1 MSLTYSEA
9 QAKIDPTDNA
19 IQIIDVGRASAGL
32 VEILRDQVRSGE
44 CHKRGVKFLPEQVIR
59 RLVFE
64 LKFTPGR
71 EFAIKPNG
79 THLN

>member
-1 MSLTYSEA
+1 MSLTYSEE
-9 QAKIDPTDNA
+9 QVKIDPTANA
-19 IQIIDVGRASAGL
+19 IRIIDVGRASKGL
-32 VEILRDQVRSGE
+32 VEILRDQVRAGE
-44 CHKRGVKFLPEQVIR
+44 CRKRGVRFLPEQVIR

-71 EFAIKPNG
+71 ELAIKPDG